1 MAAPFPAG
9 ARIPSDIRT
18 SVRITVLNPSQIGA
32 IAEAV
37 IAAEAVKAGVRVWRP
52 LVEGGRADLLF
63 EFDGRFARIQCKTGA
78 RRGDVVIVPTRTS
91 RRVAGGH
98 RRTTYDVS
106 EVDAIAAYCADTNG
120 CYLVPIE
127 AVGKRGNVYLRLA
140 PARNN
145 QEFAISYA
153 ARLRL
158 PWGHSSAGRAR
169 DWQSRGRG
177 FEPPWLHRLQGRPD
191 RAAFSFAD
199 SLLSASGSGTSVRS
213 SGLASTTE
221 AR

>member
-1 MAAPFPAG
+1 
-9 ARIPSDIRT
+9 
-18 SVRITVLNPSQIGA
+18 VLSPTHKGA

-63 EFDGRFARIQCKTGA
+63 EFDGRFARIQCKTGT
-78 RRGDVVIVPTRTS
+78 RRGGVVIVPVRTS
-91 RRVAGGH
+91 RRVADGH

-106 EVDAIAAYCADTNG
+106 EVEAIAAYCPDTNG

-127 AVGKRGNVYLRLA
+127 EVGRRGNLYLRLA

-153 ARLRL
+153 ADYDFPGAIAQLGERLT
-158 PWGHSSAGRAR
+158 GSQEVAGSS
-169 DWQSRGRG
+169 
-177 FEPPWLHRLQGRPD
+177 P
-191 RAAFSFAD
+191 
-199 SLLSASGSGTSVRS
+199 ASSIK
-213 SGLASTTE
+213 
-221 AR
+221 